1 MNRIFAYFSQYT
13 KTDWEILG
21 YFVLIIG
28 MVILIPVVLFFDYF
42 QSYAWQ
48 LQVVEWKIFLTK
60 SLLKWWQNAIDSSW
74 LMW

>member
-1 MNRIFAYFSQYT
+1 MKRIYAYFSQYT
-13 KTDWEILG
+13 KTDWEVLS
-21 YFVLIIG
+21 YFVLIVG

-42 QSYAWQ
+42 QTYEWR
-48 LQVVEWKIFLTK
+48 LQVVEWKTFLTK